1 MIDTKKRSV
10 YRVDNQEAGDLVSL
24 SPIEYSILLTM
35 TEHRDEVILY
45 NQLYKSVWN
54 QDDIGDVRTLM
65 VHVSNLRK
73 KIDLNHTDMIR
84 SIRGFGYMFQD
95 T

>member
-1 MIDTKKRSV
+1 MIDTKKRAV

-45 NQLYKSVWN
+45 DQLYKSVWN